1 MTKFKLFHLKN
12 EMIFANVF
20 ANLFAVTFVHKL
32 MFKAE
37 PLPAEIWEIPIV
49 NVMDKIFTPLAFI
62 FVLVMTLLY
71 ERPIRLYLNAKFK
84 RSEVSAELENR
95 ARRKVLNEPFVLM
108 VLGLSMWMLAAII
121 WPVIYWSHGLGS
133 DLMQRAFLLSLSV
146 GSITVIV
153 AFFLLEHISQKRLA
167 PHFFPNGGLTAIPKT
182 LRIRIR
188 TRLVALLF
196 ACNLIPLLTILHLF
210 HRISLK
216 YSDPALAIQQLRP
229 VIYTNTLIFI
239 GFGMCLTMLVGRNL
253 TIPFKEIII
262 TLRGVRNGRFD
273 KKVQVTSNDEIGY
286 TGDVINEMTAGLIE
300 REKMQQALN
309 LAKEVQQNLL
319 PKSNLKVN
327 GIDIVGKSVYCD
339 ETGGDY
345 YDFISIEDNDKQKIG
360 VAIGDVSGHG
370 IPSALLMATVRSSLR
385 QRASLPGSTAKIMSD
400 VNRQLVKDVEDS
412 GQFMTMFF

>member
-1 MTKFKLFHLKN
+1 MTKFNLFHLKN
-12 EMIFANVF
+12 EMIFANAF
-20 ANLFAVTFVHKL
+20 ANLFSVEFVHKL

-37 PLPAEIWEIPIV
+37 PLPAEIWEIPV
-49 NVMDKIFTPLAFI
+49 VDVMDTIYAPLAFL

-71 ERPIRLYLNAKFK
+71 ERSIRLYLNAKFK

-95 ARRKVLNEPFVLM
+95 ARQKVLNEPFFLM
-108 VLGLSMWMLAAII
+108 ALDLSMWVLAAII
-121 WPVIYWSHGLGS
+121 WTAIYWSLGLGS
-133 DLMQRAFLLSLSV
+133 DLMQRALLLSLST

-153 AFFLLEHISQKRLA
+153 AFFWLEHILQKKLA
-167 PHFFPNGGLTAIPKT
+167 PHFFPEGGLYTIPKT

-216 YSDPALAIQQLRP
+216 YSDAALAIQQLRP
-229 VIYTNTLIFI
+229 VIYTNTFIFI
-239 GFGMCLTMLVGRNL
+239 GFGMCLTMLVSRNL

-286 TGDVINEMTAGLIE
+286 TGDVINEMTAGLKE
-300 REKMQQALN
+300 REKMQQSLN

-327 GIDIVGKSVYCD
+327 GIDISGKSVYCD

-345 YDFISIEDNDKQKIG
+345 YDFISIEDNEKQKIG

-370 IPSALLMATVRSSLR
+370 ISSALLMATVRSSLR
-385 QRASLPGSTAKIMSD
+385 QRASLPGSTAKIILM
-400 VNRQLVKDVEDS
+400 
-412 GQFMTMFF
+412 